1 MAKNKTL
8 LKRVLWS
15 VVFLALAVAT
25 VAIVTAQDEDFSFD
39 SFWKCLL
46 EANPFW
52 LAGAFVC
59 MIGFVYF
66 EGHAISY
73 LCRFS
78 GGSVRKRRGFTYASF
93 DIYFSAITPSATGGQ
108 PAAAIAMM
116 KDGVPAAA
124 TTMALLMN
132 LMMYNV
138 SLIVLALFCF
148 IACPAVY
155 QHFDTLARVLIWAGI
170 ATQAVMMLLFF
181 LLVFYS
187 PLVLR
192 IARWGLNILTKLRLI
207 KDAEKRQES
216 LEKMAVEYRSCTQS
230 IWHKPKTLLYT
241 FFLNF
246 MQRISHL
253 GVTLCV
259 FMALGGKL
267 RNLLEVFTLQ
277 GFAVLGSNSVP
288 IPGAVGVADYM
299 FINGFTPLLGK
310 ENVIHMVLLTRGI
323 SFYLCLVMCGVT
335 ILLHYIRHYLK
346 KQTKKELS

>member
-1 MAKNKTL
+1 MTKNKTL

-15 VVFLALAVAT
+15 IVFLGLAVAT
-25 VAIVTAQDEDFSFD
+25 ISIVTAQDEDFSLA
-39 SFWKCLL
+39 SFGAYLL
-46 EANPFW
+46 QANPFW

-59 MIGFVYF
+59 MVAFVYF

-78 GGSVRKRRGFTYASF
+78 GNTCRKRRGFTYASF

-155 QHFDTLARVLIWAGI
+155 QHFDTLARILIWAGI
-170 ATQAVMMLLFF
+170 ATQVVMTLLFF

-192 IARWGLNILTKLRLI
+192 IARWGLQLLAKLRLM
-207 KDAEKRQES
+207 KNTEKRQES
-216 LEKMAVEYRSCTQS
+216 LEKMAAEYRTCTHS
-230 IWHKPKTLLYT
+230 IWRNPKALLYT

-267 RNLLEVFTLQ
+267 KHLIEVFTLQ

-288 IPGAVGVADYM
+288 VPGAVGVADYM
-299 FINGFTPLLGK
+299 FINGFTPLLGE

-323 SFYLCLVMCGVT
+323 SFYSCLLMCGIT
-335 ILLHYIRHYLK
+335 ILLHYVRHYLTK
-346 KQTKKELS
+346 PKKEP